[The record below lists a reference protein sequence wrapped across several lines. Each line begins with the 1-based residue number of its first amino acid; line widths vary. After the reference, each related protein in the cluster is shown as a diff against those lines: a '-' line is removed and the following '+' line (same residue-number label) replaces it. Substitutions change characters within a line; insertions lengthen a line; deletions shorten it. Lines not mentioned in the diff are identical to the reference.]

1 MKRGQN
7 FYGNVGQVLQAG
19 SVSQHIAA
27 PEPFEFQLQAEFV
40 KATGITESNREA
52 RAHLDWL
59 MREHGFCLRELK
71 LAWRAGSLRWSESA
85 KQWRG
90 QHRLFDLTWGWGSVA
105 TLAALL
111 VASMVLVVTRVPDSN
126 TAAAAS
132 LLSVALYGTVAYL
145 VMITS
150 IVPQRV
156 AARVAQAYATTI
168 KDGGTDDA
176 DLPKM

>member
-1 MKRGQN
+1 
-7 FYGNVGQVLQAG
+7 
-19 SVSQHIAA
+19 
-27 PEPFEFQLQAEFV
+27 
-40 KATGITESNREA
+40 
-52 RAHLDWL
+52 
-59 MREHGFCLRELK
+59 
-71 LAWRAGSLRWSESA
+71 
-85 KQWRG
+85 
-90 QHRLFDLTWGWGSVA
+90 
-105 TLAALL
+105 
-111 VASMVLVVTRVPDSN
+111 MVLVVTRVPDSN